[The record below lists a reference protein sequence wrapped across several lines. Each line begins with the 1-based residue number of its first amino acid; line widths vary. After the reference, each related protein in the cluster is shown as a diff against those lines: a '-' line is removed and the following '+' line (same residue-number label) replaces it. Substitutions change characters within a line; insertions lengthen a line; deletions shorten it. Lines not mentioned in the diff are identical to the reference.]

1 MECRNEDQSARE
13 GAGESADA
21 QILRLFRALTRAQ
34 KEQFLRRFDRAAE
47 REGAAPAQETR

>member
-34 KEQFLRRFDRAAE
+34 KEQFLRRFDRAAA
-47 REGAAPAQETR
+47 REGADPAQETR

>member
-21 QILRLFRALTRAQ
+21 
-34 KEQFLRRFDRAAE
+34 QFLRRFDRAAE